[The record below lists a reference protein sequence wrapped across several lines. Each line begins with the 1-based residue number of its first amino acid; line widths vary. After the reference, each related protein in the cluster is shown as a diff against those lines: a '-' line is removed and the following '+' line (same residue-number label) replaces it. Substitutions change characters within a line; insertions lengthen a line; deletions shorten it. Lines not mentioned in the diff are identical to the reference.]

1 MKRARSSFITGKP
14 FVLLGLSKN
23 ELRQL
28 HIGYPLRVEAET
40 VGGGAD
46 VLLAA
51 ARSEAEMAA
60 QLARGEQTLPEAV
73 GHD

>member
-14 FVLLGLSKN
+14 FVLLGLSKA

-28 HIGYPLRVEAET
+28 QVGHPLRIEAET
-40 VGGGAD
+40 VSGSAD

-51 ARSEAEMAA
+51 ARSDAEMAA
-60 QLARGEQTLPEAV
+60 QLARGEQSLPEAV